1 MRLTEL
7 HDDLSALRADLAAEL
22 EGISRLEAQ
31 TFSLNDE
38 EAREEV
44 RRIADEKKAHAATLV
59 RQLERLDPK
68 FAERLREG

>member
-7 HDDLSALRADLAAEL
+7 HDDLEALRADLAAEL
-22 EGISRLEAQ
+22 QAISRLEAQ

-44 RRIADEKKAHAATLV
+44 RRIADEKKAHAATLT

-68 FAERLREG
+68 FAERLRDG